1 MNYKDARFYIILIY
15 SKNYIEVAEYPL
27 VRQHMNNIDASILEA
42 VVSHVYLVIDN
53 NFNTLSNLI
62 NLIISK
68 NKKNYFIYSSI
79 YECEQFL
86 VRDSNII
93 PVYCIV
99 GNYITKKI
107 TKHKI
112 TNNTVESLK

>member
-1 MNYKDARFYIILIY
+1 MNYKDTKFYIILIY
-15 SKNYIEVAEYPL
+15 SENYIEVAEYPL
-27 VRQHMNNIDASILEA
+27 VRQHMNTIDASILEA

-53 NFNTLSNLI
+53 NFNTWSNLI

-68 NKKNYFIYSSI
+68 NKKNYFIYSNI
-79 YECEQFL
+79 KECDQFL
-86 VRDSNII
+86 VLSNII

>member
-1 MNYKDARFYIILIY
+1 MNYKDVKFYIILIY
-15 SKNYIEVAEYPL
+15 SENYIEVAEYSL
-27 VRQHMNNIDASILEA
+27 VRQPTEYNIKALDVNI
-42 VVSHVYLVIDN
+42 SHVNLT
-53 NFNTLSNLI
+53 NFNTLSNYI
-62 NLIISK
+62 NCIISK

-79 YECEQFL
+79 NECEQFL
-86 VRDSNII
+86 VRNSNII

>member
-1 MNYKDARFYIILIY
+1 MNYKDAKFYIILIH
-15 SKNYIEVAEYPL
+15 SENYIEVTEYPL
-27 VRQHMNNIDASILEA
+27 VCQHMNNIDASILEA

-68 NKKNYFIYSSI
+68 NKKNYFILSNI
-79 YECEQFL
+79 NECKQFFVL
-86 VRDSNII
+86 SNII

-99 GNYITKKI
+99 GNYITKEI
-107 TKHKI
+107 TKHRI
-112 TNNTVESLK
+112 TYNTIESLK

>member
-15 SKNYIEVAEYPL
+15 SENYIEVAEFPL
-27 VRQHMNNIDASILEA
+27 VRPPTGYNINGLDINM
-42 VVSHVYLVIDN
+42 SHVNLT
-53 NFNTLSNLI
+53 NFNTLSNYI
-62 NLIISK
+62 NYIISK

-112 TNNTVESLK
+112 TNNTIESLK